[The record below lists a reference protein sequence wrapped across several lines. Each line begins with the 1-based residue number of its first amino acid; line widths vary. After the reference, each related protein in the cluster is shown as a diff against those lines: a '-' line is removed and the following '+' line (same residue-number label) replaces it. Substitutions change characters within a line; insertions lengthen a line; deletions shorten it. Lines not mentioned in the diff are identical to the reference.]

1 MNTKRTLLS
10 LWVLLAYCTTL
21 WAQLPT
27 DGYAYRILS
36 AAGDRAVTN
45 ADNGTAG
52 AYLSMAAVDETS
64 AGQLWTF
71 YQVDN
76 KDTYLVYNYTYGQA
90 ADMALT
96 AAKSGVLLQWDPTC
110 NSNQCFLVRL
120 AEEGEGL
127 VQLLCA
133 DDPTKAMTIQDDG
146 SLLMATD
153 LTAEGTRFRLEGTG
167 EYHTANMPIKNRY
180 YILTHHGSS
189 YVLGNTDNI
198 LVLKLNAITGR
209 VTYFDPFAE

>member
-96 AAKSGVLLQWDPTC
+96 AAKSGVLLQCILGECATIEEVKEAVANIDIVNIDPRSSTVHWRFIDASGHQVVLEIVNRQAHFYDNPLGVFT
-110 NSNQCFLVRL
+110 NSPGF
-120 AEEGEGL
+120 EW
-127 VQLLCA
+127 QL
-133 DDPTKAMTIQDDG
+133 TKM
-146 SLLMATD
+146 
-153 LTAEGTRFRLEGTG
+153 
-167 EYHTANMPIKNRY
+167 
-180 YILTHHGSS
+180 
-189 YVLGNTDNI
+189 
-198 LVLKLNAITGR
+198 
-209 VTYFDPFAE
+209 